1 MTLNP
6 FLLQMCFLKGRT
18 SHNHHKNHKVVEC
31 QDYTMTLR
39 TRLGLSHSTSKVYRV
54 MDEPQDMHV
63 QVRLT
68 SQDLTDSTGFLDYP
82 LQ

>member
-1 MTLNP
+1 M
-6 FLLQMCFLKGRT
+6 
-18 SHNHHKNHKVVEC
+18 VEC

-39 TRLGLSHSTSKVYRV
+39 TRLGLSHSTSKVCRV

-63 QVRLT
+63 QVRL
-68 SQDLTDSTGFLDYP
+68 SSIDLTNGAGLLDYP